1 LSDLME
7 IEDWLFE
14 VDLNTPIE
22 DIKTKH
28 DVMEKKIVTIQ
39 RKVAEL
45 KTRPVAVKSL
55 RKVLEAVKA
64 HVASWSEKRPQ
75 IEQDET
81 EEVLSRVQELK
92 EWIDGKEAEQS
103 ELSDV
108 DEPAFT
114 SSEISGKVK
123 SVTRILKRLLKRP
136 KLKSVY
142 LEAPDPEGDKK
153 KSKKKKKKKEDDIV
167 EEKEK
172 SDKEEEEKKKEDE
185 VEEKSEKEEL

>member
-1 LSDLME
+1 MG
-7 IEDWLFE
+7 
-14 VDLNTPIE
+14 
-22 DIKTKH
+22 
-28 DVMEKKIVTIQ
+28 
-39 RKVAEL
+39 
-45 KTRPVAVKSL
+45 VAVKSL

-81 EEVLSRVQELK
+81 EGVLSRVQELK

-153 KSKKKKKKKEDDIV
+153 KSEEKKEDDVV
-167 EEKEK
+167 EEEEKKEDEVEVEEK
-172 SDKEEEEKKKEDE
+172 SDKEE
-185 VEEKSEKEEL
+185 L